1 MRLKDIISK
10 RLTELGMSYYQL
22 SRLSGV
28 HPNTLYSIKNGRRQ
42 ELTLKHTVKVFS
54 ALELDLNELNKIDW
68 R

>member
-1 MRLKDIISK
+1 MRLKDIISNK
-10 RLTELGMSYYQL
+10 LSELDMSYYQL
-22 SRLSGV
+22 SKLSGV

-54 ALELDLNELNKIDW
+54 VLGLDLNELNKIDW